1 MRTRIVA
8 ATLLFF
14 FAASLARAQP
24 GTAEGVDAFVR
35 GDYQR
40 AADVLKPI
48 AEQSPDTDHVAEFFM
63 AALYDS
69 GRGVTADPMRACAFY
84 LRASDDRGPFGMQA
98 MALVNSRRGLLG
110 REAFEECTWRARV
123 GFDHRFEPV
132 TFALGPGHWIAW
144 DLKGATTTCDGK
156 EKWVPLPFARNRA
169 VILPLRYTELAVGPT
184 RSTRRHFIEILRWL
198 PGAERQTWVLMWAL
212 MEVVRNDVIGVV
224 SEQLATISAPE
235 PPAAGSFD
243 VREMVRLGVNAD
255 GDAEWSLV
263 GGPHPRTAVIET
275 DANREEQEEVRRQT
289 HARDAADARVD
300 WKRAVDLHRPPAFTY
315 ADADGCGHV
324 FVYGWSDDRA
334 EAIAVR
340 ADKDLLQ
347 LSTMTQTFDLAV
359 QNSSLELVLHVYER
373 PVQHWPFCTDV
384 VFPAAPEET
393 WRVTRGT
400 VTVEL
405 SPPGV
410 SARAPFLYRAT
421 IRIVGAE
428 FVNGSG
434 VRVKQRQPITLTA
447 MVGSVAGG

>member
-1 MRTRIVA
+1 MRARIVA

-14 FAASLARAQP
+14 FAASLSRAQQ
-24 GTAEGVDAFVR
+24 GTSEGVDAFVR

-40 AADVLKPI
+40 AADILKPI

-69 GRGVTADPMRACAFY
+69 GRGVSADPMRACAFY

-144 DLKGATTTCDGK
+144 DLKGATTTYDGK
-156 EKWVPLPFARNRA
+156 EKRVPLPLARNRA
-169 VILPLRYTELAVGPT
+169 VILPLRYTELAVGPA
-184 RSTRRHFIEILRWL
+184 RSTRRHFIEILTWL
-198 PGAERQTWVLMWAL
+198 PGAERQTWMLTWAL
-212 MEVVRNDVIGVV
+212 MEVVRSDVIGVG
-224 SEQLATISAPE
+224 SEQLATVSAPE
-235 PPAAGSFD
+235 PPTAGSFD
-243 VREMVRLGVNAD
+243 VREIVRLGVNAE
-255 GDAEWSLV
+255 GDAEWSLA
-263 GGPHPRTAVIET
+263 GGPHPRTTIIET
-275 DANREEQEEVRRQT
+275 DADREGQEETRRQT
-289 HARDAADARVD
+289 HARDAAEARVD
-300 WKRAVDLHRPPAFTY
+300 WKRVVDLHRPPALRY
-315 ADADGCGHV
+315 ADANGCGHV
-324 FVYGWSDDRA
+324 LVYGWSDDRL

-347 LSTMTQTFDLAV
+347 LSTTTQTFDVVV
-359 QNSSLELVLHVYER
+359 QNSGLELVLHLYER
-373 PVQHWPFCTDV
+373 PVRSSPFCTDGV
-384 VFPAAPEET
+384 HPTAPEEI
-393 WRVTRGT
+393 WRATHGT
-400 VTVEL
+400 VTIEL

-410 SARAPFLYRAT
+410 RAGAPFLYRAT

-434 VRVKQRQPITLTA
+434 VRVKQQQPITLTA
-447 MVGSVAGG
+447 MVGSVAG